1 MNVLIKV
8 LVMSALI
15 SVEFIP
21 RSRNVRIKIFSVVV
35 LPILYSHQRCVKTT
49 VPLHFIKQYWQVA
62 ILIDVHLKN
71 FKASLC
77 SGSYAHKIARFNVKV

>member
-35 LPILYSHQRCVKTT
+35 LPILYSHQRCVKTYSSFAFYKT
-49 VPLHFIKQYWQVA
+49 
-62 ILIDVHLKN
+62 ILASSHSDRCA
-71 FKASLC
+71 FK
-77 SGSYAHKIARFNVKV
+77 KF